1 MGDRVAI
8 QQGIGTFGSRSSALG
23 GSAANLAARDVLEK
37 ALPIASHL
45 LEVAPEDLDYRD
57 GRSSVRG
64 SLDRTL
70 SWQQIARL
78 AYVIEGPPG
87 GIAPGLEATR
97 FFNPGRRNV
106 PFGVHLALVE
116 VDPETGLV
124 TILRYLAVDDS
135 GRLVNPLLAEGQIH
149 GSVAQG
155 IGQALYEGIV
165 YSENGQLLTQNFLEY
180 AVPRAAQ
187 VPSIGTALLETPSPI
202 NPLGVKGIGEAGTT
216 AAPPAIVNAALDAL
230 RHLGVHH
237 LDMPSTPERGWR
249 AILLAGS
256 E

>member
-1 MGDRVAI
+1 M
-8 QQGIGTFGSRSSALG
+8 
-23 GSAANLAARDVLEK
+23 
-37 ALPIASHL
+37 
-45 LEVAPEDLDYRD
+45 
-57 GRSSVRG
+57 
-64 SLDRTL
+64 
-70 SWQQIARL
+70 
-78 AYVIEGPPG
+78 
-87 GIAPGLEATR
+87 
-97 FFNPGRRNV
+97 
-106 PFGVHLALVE
+106 VE

-187 VPSIGTALLETPSPI
+187 VPSIETAHLETPSPI

-216 AAPPAIVNAALDAL
+216 AAPPAIVNAVLDAL
-230 RHLGVHH
+230 RPLGVHH
-237 LDMPSTPERGWR
+237 LDMPLTPERVWR
-249 AILLAGS
+249 AIQLAEERGAVQ
-256 E
+256 